1 MRSVRP
7 SYAHGDR
14 AGLDSVRARQKEREF
29 FPIPFFLDFVRGG
42 DFGKCIFQNCACA
55 FVRASVRPEA
65 QSSRICRFRLT
76 EIVEHWSQ
84 SKSVNNI
91 CQLRIDWEWRANLI
105 YMDTQFRGPNLSNY
119 QNAWIAMF
127 SEFWFSIIE
136 VSRSQSTTYVNF
148 GSIEREEP
156 I

>member
-42 DFGKCIFQNCACA
+42 GGFREMHFSKLRLR
-55 FVRASVRPEA
+55 VRASVRP
-65 QSSRICRFRLT
+65 SRSLT
-76 EIVEHWSQ
+76 E
-84 SKSVNNI
+84 SVVRPEA
-91 CQLRIDWEWRANLI
+91 LESVDFAS
-105 YMDTQFRGPNLSNY
+105 PKLSN
-119 QNAWIAMF
+119 
-127 SEFWFSIIE
+127 IE

-148 GSIEREEP
+148 GSIESEEL

>member
-42 DFGKCIFQNCACA
+42 GISENA
-55 FVRASVRPEA
+55 FFKIAPARSCVRP
-65 QSSRICRFRLT
+65 
-76 EIVEHWSQ
+76 
-84 SKSVNNI
+84 SV
-91 CQLRIDWEWRANLI
+91 QKPKALESVDFAS
-105 YMDTQFRGPNLSNY
+105 PKLSN
-119 QNAWIAMF
+119 
-127 SEFWFSIIE
+127 IE

-148 GSIEREEP
+148 GSIESEEL